1 MVRGNLFRSRLL
13 LQRVTVVV
21 EATYAALLAVIAAEL
36 AIFAIVASSKE
47 RYDRLQAKGV
57 TVSPFM
63 ILVDMGKVP
72 RLRRLTESPI
82 TRNLLFAFG
91 IINFVALIGLFY
103 WQVLPSLYNIFKTVM
118 YGGGQATSPFVP
130 VIPGV
135 TINIQAFLYIIMAL
149 SIGVAAH
156 ELFHAIAAYAVGW
169 RVEAWGVGLF
179 LIFPVAYVKPSEED
193 FKKSSLKAKTTVLA
207 AGVLANTLLFL
218 IALPLLP
225 VVTAQ
230 ISTVPVIIGVDTS
243 SPDTPAVVA
252 GIKAPAVIVNIN
264 GTRIN
269 SISDLQRYLGPL
281 MNESVVLDF
290 KLAPARIVG
299 ETVLYN
305 ASNITVYRVLKPAG
319 SLIGIYISDLPT
331 AGTNP
336 LAIHAARFI
345 YWLEIVNISLGL
357 INAAPLYIS
366 DGGRLLSELVKEKAH
381 PAVNHVIQGGTVL
394 AIVVLLVV
402 GFLRFI

>member
-1 MVRGNLFRSRLL
+1 MVRSNLFRGRLF

-21 EATYAALLAVIAAEL
+21 EVTYAALLAIIAAEL
-36 AIFAIVASSKE
+36 VIFATVASNKE
-47 RYDRLQAKGV
+47 RYERLQARGI
-57 TVSPFM
+57 TISPFI
-63 ILVDMGKVP
+63 ILIDMGKVP
-72 RLRRLTESPI
+72 RLRKLTESPI
-82 TRNLLFAFG
+82 TKKLLFILG
-91 IINFVALIGLFY
+91 LINFVVLIGLFY
-103 WQVLPSLYNIFKTVM
+103 WQVLPSLYNIFKTIV
-118 YGGGQATSPFVP
+118 YGVGQATSPFVP
-130 VIPGV
+130 VIPGI

-193 FKKSSLKAKTTVLA
+193 FQKSSLKSKTTVLT

-225 VVTAQ
+225 AVTAQ
-230 ISTVPVIIGVDTS
+230 ITTVPVIVGVDTS
-243 SPDTPAVVA
+243 SPNTPAVVA
-252 GIKAPAVIVNIN
+252 GIEAPAVIISIN
-264 GTRIN
+264 DTRIN
-269 SISDLQRYLGPL
+269 SVNDLHQYLGPL
-281 MNESVVLDF
+281 MNKTVVLDF
-290 KLAPARIVG
+290 KLVPAQIIG
-299 ETVLYN
+299 ETVFYN
-305 ASNITVYRVLKPAG
+305 TSNVTVYRVLKPAG

-331 AGTNP
+331 ADTNP

-345 YWLEIVNISLGL
+345 YWLELVNISLGL

-381 PAVNHVIQGGTVL
+381 PVVNHVIQGGTVL

-402 GFLRFI
+402 GLIRFI